1 MRGKIVP
8 LRHTNGMRF
17 GDMLDLCA
25 CVVQGPGGSIEIS
38 WHLVKKNALLQ
49 GHPRLME
56 SESVFYQEAEMTFIH
71 INVGEE
77 SIRVHRT
84 DLWER

>member
-1 MRGKIVP
+1 MLVWSKDQEVA
-8 LRHTNGMRF
+8 LRSAGI
-17 GDMLDLCA
+17 LL
-25 CVVQGPGGSIEIS
+25 
-38 WHLVKKNALLQ
+38 KKNALLQ

>member
-1 MRGKIVP
+1 MENFPCAWFLSVLILLRTSLKDWHSKQAEVLRRCCRISFRKKRAVQMRGKIVP

-38 WHLVKKNALLQ
+38 
-49 GHPRLME
+49 
-56 SESVFYQEAEMTFIH
+56 
-71 INVGEE
+71 
-77 SIRVHRT
+77 
-84 DLWER
+84 